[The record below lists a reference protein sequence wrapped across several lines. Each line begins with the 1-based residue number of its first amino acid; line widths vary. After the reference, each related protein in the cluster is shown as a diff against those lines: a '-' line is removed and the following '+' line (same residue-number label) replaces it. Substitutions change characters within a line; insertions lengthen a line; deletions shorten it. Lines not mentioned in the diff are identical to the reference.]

1 MQQQT
6 ASNKPD
12 LVTLTGFLGRKPEI
26 KTTKA
31 ITREIPEKR
40 RSDETH
46 EYIRL
51 AVSYEIPGKEFL
63 TASLATHHREN
74 GEWKTTWHRLIVW
87 NVDRDLGRRRPATI
101 CRKGSKVKITGRRTS
116 FETEDG
122 RTIEQIEV
130 DEWKIL
136 DLRPPKL
143 GWPDID
149 DPVGPEPTAAK
160 TTATRRK
167 PTPKPYRSTAVRAG
181 KQVFDGFAEKLFVAV
196 RRIDAAWHVVAE
208 DDSVELTHRHP
219 FAKRRNAYRLR
230 DRIRESLAAGRDLD
244 LAHWDVEEKPED
256 LYNRRNV
263 NIFDRR
269 SRHDPPRPLI
279 PQDRRHP
286 QALVAI

>member
-26 KTTKA
+26 KTTRT
-31 ITREIPEKR
+31 ITREIPERR
-40 RSDETH
+40 RSDDTH
-46 EYIRL
+46 EYIRP
-51 AVSYEIPGKEFL
+51 ADSYEIPGKEFL

-74 GEWKTTWHRLIVW
+74 GQQKTTWHRLVVW
-87 NVDRDLGRRRPATI
+87 NVDRDLSRRRPATI

-122 RTIEQIEV
+122 RTVEQIEV
-130 DEWKIL
+130 DEWKII
-136 DLRPPKL
+136 DLRAPKL

-149 DPVGPEPTAAK
+149 DPVGPEPTMAPK
-160 TTATRRK
+160 RTAETS
-167 PTPKPYRSTAVRAG
+167 TAKPYRSTVERAR
-181 KQVFDGFAEKLFVAV
+181 KPAPDAFAERLFLAV
-196 RRIDAAWHVVAE
+196 RRIDSAWHVVAE
-208 DDSVELTHRHP
+208 DDSVALTHRHP
-219 FAKRRNAYRLR
+219 FAKSRNAYRMR
-230 DRIRESLAAGRDLD
+230 DRIRESLTAGRDLD

-256 LYNRRNV
+256 SYSRRNV

-269 SRHDPPRPLI
+269 TRHDPPRPVI
-279 PQDRRHP
+279 PRETRHP